1 MSFLVGLRCPAL
13 ARASR
18 LRNSKNEDGRDAIIK
33 VMACA
38 IGGSDLHI
46 FDGMILSYFWG
57 MAALGAKR
65 ALAKTKRQQRTSRSE
80 QSTRTYDYCPRIEIA
95 RLSL

>member
-65 ALAKTKRQQRTSRSE
+65 SFADLPKSAKCQQ
-80 QSTRTYDYCPRIEIA
+80 QK
-95 RLSL
+95 